1 VHEDATVWLVGMM
14 GAGKSTVGRVL
25 AQRLHTPYVDIDAEV
40 ERSTGCTVA
49 EIFEREGESGFR
61 ARERA
66 AIDTWAGIAAVVA
79 LGGGAIAQPGAAP
92 RLAASGT
99 VVYLRA
105 RPETLLERL
114 GASPARPLLAGL
126 DGAARRSRLEALLAQ
141 RREAYESAQIIV
153 DVDEGSPEDLAEIVA
168 RRIAGSAA
176 S

>member
-25 AQRLHTPYVDIDAEV
+25 ARCLHTPFVDIDAEI
-40 ERSTGCTVA
+40 ERRAGRTVA
-49 EIFEREGESGFR
+49 EIFAREGESGFR
-61 ARERA
+61 SRERD
-66 AIDTWAGIAAVVA
+66 AIDAWAGTAAVVA

-105 RPETLLERL
+105 RLETLLERL
-114 GASPARPLLAGL
+114 GECPERPLLAGL
-126 DGAARRSRLEALLAQ
+126 ERAARRSRLEALLAQ
-141 RREAYESAQIIV
+141 RREAYESARIIV
-153 DVDEGSPEDLAEIVA
+153 DVDEGSAEQIAAIVA